1 MNQQLNEPKE
11 CFCGRLN
18 PTRENWPNE
27 MTEKEEKIMKD
38 HFVYL
43 QKLLKEKKLIMA
55 GPVFSNPVYGL
66 IILQVDSKKEA
77 KEIQNTLKILESPS
91 QTHNRF
97 QEYPETDEDFSPPKL
112 SKILR

>member
-66 IILQVDSKKEA
+66 IILQVDSQAEA
-77 KEIQNTLKILESPS
+77 REILEKDPSVISGLLTYDVSPMRVS
-91 QTHNRF
+91 LLAESR
-97 QEYPETDEDFSPPKL
+97 
-112 SKILR
+112 